1 MLPRK
6 ILCTLYLG
14 CTLAMLTG
22 CWDRVEINQRGF
34 VVGVAID
41 KQDTDSTKNL
51 YKGTYQMIVPG
62 GLKQSSSSSSGS
74 SQGNSANPHAGQAYF
89 NISTTENSMPAIAA
103 RIAGKTSRSP
113 YFEHLRIII
122 ISSDVAKNKSN
133 LPNMLDFFLRNSEMR
148 RGVQI
153 LISDGKASDILNVF
167 PNNESTPIDYIS
179 SIAKN
184 NHKTNYMLPESRIG
198 DVHEYLTKHESFVIQ
213 TIKKEDGGVTLNGSA
228 LFDGNT
234 KQLLGFL
241 NGEETQGLNFI
252 TKRVKGGIIESNIND
267 QTVGFKVERANRTF
281 NVQQTSPGHMKFTI
295 KIIAEGT
302 LDKSIINID
311 PSDGKTVEMLEKSL
325 EDKLTSTTYKTIKKL
340 QQSYKK
346 DALGLGPYLF
356 QDHFKMWKPI
366 AENWDNGENLFTQ
379 ADVEVQVKVI
389 IRRIGN
395 IFESTKE

>member
-6 ILCTLYLG
+6 ILFTLCLG
-14 CTLAMLTG
+14 CTLSLLTG

-41 KQDTDSTKNL
+41 KPETDNSKNL

-62 GLKQSSSSSSGS
+62 GLKQSSGSSSGQS
-74 SQGNSANPHAGQAYF
+74 NSINPHAGQAYF

-103 RIAGKTSRSP
+103 KISGRTSRSP

-122 ISSDVAKNKSN
+122 ISSEVAKSKAN
-133 LPNMLDFFLRNSEMR
+133 LPNILDFFLRNSEMR

-153 LISDGKASDILNVF
+153 LIADGKASDILSVF

-184 NHKTNYMLPESRIG
+184 NQKTNFMLPESRIG
-198 DVHEYLTKHESFVIQ
+198 DVHEFLIKHESFVLQ

-228 LFDGNT
+228 LFDGSS
-234 KQLLGFL
+234 KQFLGFL
-241 NGEETQGLNFI
+241 TGEETQGLNFI
-252 TKRVKGGIIESNIND
+252 TKRVKGGIIESNIDD
-267 QTVGFKVERANRTF
+267 QTVGFKVERSNRKF
-281 NVQQTSPGHMKFTI
+281 YVQQTSPGHMKFTI

-302 LDKSIINID
+302 LDKSITNVD
-311 PSDGKTVEMLEKSL
+311 PSDGKTLETLEKSL
-325 EDKLTSTTYKTIKKL
+325 EDKLTSTTNKTIKKL
-340 QQSYKK
+340 QHSYKK

-356 QDHFKMWKPI
+356 QDHNKMWKPI
-366 AENWDNGENLFTQ
+366 AENWDTGENLFTQ
-379 ADVEVQVKVI
+379 AEVDVQVKVI

>member
-6 ILCTLYLG
+6 VLCTLYLG
-14 CTLAMLTG
+14 CTLLLLTG

-41 KQDTDSTKNL
+41 KPEGDNGKNQ

-62 GLKQSSSSSSGS
+62 GLKQSSGS
-74 SQGNSANPHAGQAYF
+74 TTGQGNSMNPHAGQAYF
-89 NISTTENSMPAIAA
+89 NISTTENSMPAVAA
-103 RIAGKTSRSP
+103 RIAGRTSRSP

-122 ISSDVAKNKSN
+122 ISSDVAKNKAN
-133 LPNMLDFFLRNSEMR
+133 LPNVLDFFLRNSEMR

-153 LISDGKASDILNVF
+153 LIADGKASDVLGIY

-184 NHKTNYMLPESRIG
+184 NQKTNFMLPESRIG
-198 DVHEYLTKHESFVIQ
+198 DVHEYLIKNESFVLQ

-228 LFDGNT
+228 LFDGTT

-241 NGEETQGLNFI
+241 TGEETQGLNFI
-252 TKRVKGGIIESNIND
+252 TQRVKGGIIESHIDD
-267 QTVGFKVERANRTF
+267 QVVGFKVERSNRKF
-281 NVQQTSPGHMKFTI
+281 YVQQTSPGHMKFTI
-295 KIIAEGT
+295 KIIVEGT
-302 LDKSIINID
+302 LDKSITNID
-311 PSDGKTVEMLEKSL
+311 PSEGKTVEALEKSL
-325 EDKLTSTTYKTIKKL
+325 QDKLASTTNKTIKKL
-340 QQSYKK
+340 QHSYKK

-356 QDHFKMWKPI
+356 QNHYKMWKPI
-366 AENWDNGENLFTQ
+366 AENWDNGENLFSQ
-379 ADVEVQVKVI
+379 AEVDVQTKVI

-395 IFESTKE
+395 IFESTKEQ